1 MMSIEL
7 LNHDKFVA
15 KLQQYKDASRRNMAR
30 VINDKLGDVAVTAI
44 GTTYRTNTAK
54 IASEI
59 QRVEGRVVT
68 KKVFKPFG
76 LTKSGKVK
84 KRKIGEYAVGYKAKS
99 VSYAGTYKLVNWL
112 LKNRGLPTLGKTK
125 LGFGGLGMSGGN
137 PPKVG
142 TIGALARRLVAGRKR
157 SINYIRNGWAAAAA
171 VFGKR
176 AKLTRG
182 DYSLEAIK
190 RLGGGTRAESDKVRM
205 EGIIF
210 NRAGDLDTRYYPVRK
225 RAISGA
231 VAVGKPGLEEAVE
244 IVMKDMNV
252 YLSGENKKSSDKLKL

>member
-1 MMSIEL
+1 MLQIDL
-7 LNHDKFVA
+7 LNQTKFVH
-15 KLQQYKDASRRNMAR
+15 KLQQYQQASKKNMAD
-30 VINDKLGDVAVTAI
+30 VINSKLGDVAVTAI
-44 GTTYRTNTAK
+44 GTTYRTTAAQ
-54 IASEI
+54 IASEL
-59 QRVEGRVVT
+59 QRVEGQVVT

-76 LTKSGKVK
+76 LTKSGKIR

-125 LGFGGLGMSGGN
+125 LGIGGLGMGT
-137 PPKVG
+137 KLG

-157 SINYIRNGWAAAAA
+157 SVNYIRNGWAAAAA

-176 AKLTRG
+176 GNLTRG
-182 DYSLEAIK
+182 DYSPEAIK
-190 RLGGGTRAESDKVRM
+190 RLGGGTKADSQKAQM

-231 VAVGKPGLEEAVE
+231 VKVGMPGLLMA
-244 IVMKDMNV
+244 IDKVMRDMNV
-252 YLSGENKKSSDKLKL
+252 YLARKNKEESDKLGL

>member
-30 VINDKLGDVAVTAI
+30 VINHKLGDVAVTAI

-112 LKNRGLPTLGKTK
+112 LKNRGPAHARKDKTWFRWSWYVWWQPPQGRNDWGVGKK
-125 LGFGGLGMSGGN
+125 ASCW
-137 PPKVG
+137 K
-142 TIGALARRLVAGRKR
+142 
-157 SINYIRNGWAAAAA
+157 
-171 VFGKR
+171 
-176 AKLTRG
+176 
-182 DYSLEAIK
+182 EAISK
-190 RLGGGTRAESDKVRM
+190 LYTQRLGGGGGCLWQK
-205 EGIIF
+205 
-210 NRAGDLDTRYYPVRK
+210 
-225 RAISGA
+225 
-231 VAVGKPGLEEAVE
+231 
-244 IVMKDMNV
+244 
-252 YLSGENKKSSDKLKL
+252 NKTN

>member
-15 KLQQYKDASRRNMAR
+15 KLQQYKDASRKNMAR

-59 QRVEGRVVT
+59 QRVEGQIVT

-99 VSYAGTYKLVNWL
+99 VTYAGTYKLVNWL
-112 LKNRGLPTLGKTK
+112 LKNRALPTLGKTK
-125 LGFGGLGMSGGN
+125 QGTGGLGMGN
-137 PPKVG
+137 TPG

-176 AKLTRG
+176 ASLTRG
-182 DYSLEAIK
+182 DYSPEAIK
-190 RLGGGTRAESDKVRM
+190 RLGGGTKAESDKARM
-205 EGIIF
+205 EGMIF

-244 IVMKDMNV
+244 KVMRDMNV
-252 YLSGENKKSSDKLKL
+252 YLARKNKETSDKLKL

>member
-1 MMSIEL
+1 MLQIDL
-7 LNHDKFVA
+7 LNQAKFFH
-15 KLQQYKDASRRNMAR
+15 KLQQYQQASKKNMAD
-30 VINDKLGDVAVTAI
+30 VINSKLGDVAVTAI
-44 GTTYRTNTAK
+44 GTTYSTTAAQ
-54 IASEI
+54 IASEL
-59 QRVEGRVVT
+59 QRVEGNIVT

-76 LTKSGKVK
+76 LTKTGKIK

-125 LGFGGLGMSGGN
+125 EGVGGLGMGGGK
-137 PPKVG
+137 PG

-157 SINYIRNGWAAAAA
+157 SVNYIRNGWAAAAD

-176 AKLTRG
+176 GNLTRG
-182 DYSLEAIK
+182 DYSKEAIK
-190 RLGGGTRAESDKVRM
+190 RLGGGTKADSQKAQI

-210 NRAGDLDTRYYPVRK
+210 NRAGSLDTKYYPVRK

-231 VAVGKPGLEEAVE
+231 AKVGMPGLIMA
-244 IVMKDMNV
+244 IDKVMKDMNV
-252 YLSGENKKSSDKLKL
+252 FLARKNKDESDKLGL

>member
-1 MMSIEL
+1 MLQIDL
-7 LNHDKFVA
+7 LNQAKFVH
-15 KLQQYKDASRRNMAR
+15 KLQQFSKETRRNMAK
-30 VINDKLGDVAVTAI
+30 VINNQLGNVAVEAI
-44 GTTYRTNTAK
+44 GTTYRTNTAQ
-54 IASEI
+54 IASEL
-59 QRVEGRVVT
+59 QRVEGKVVT

-76 LTKSGKVK
+76 LTKSGKIK
-84 KRKIGEYAVGYKAKS
+84 KRKIGEYVVGYKAKS

-125 LGFGGLGMSGGN
+125 QGTGGLGMGN
-137 PPKVG
+137 TPG

-157 SINYIRNGWAAAAA
+157 SVNYIRNGWAAAAA

-182 DYSLEAIK
+182 DYSPEAIK
-190 RLGGGTRAESDKVRM
+190 RLGGGELADGSKPYM
-205 EGIIF
+205 EGMIF

-231 VAVGKPGLEEAVE
+231 VKVGVPGLKMAIEK
-244 IVMKDMNV
+244 VMKKMNV
-252 YLSGENKKSSDKLKL
+252 ELADLNKKTSDKLKL

>member
-1 MMSIEL
+1 MLQIDL
-7 LNHDKFVA
+7 LNQAKFVH
-15 KLQQYKDASRRNMAR
+15 KLQQFAKETRRNMAK
-30 VINDKLGDVAVTAI
+30 VINNQLGNVAVQAI
-44 GTTYRTNTAK
+44 GTTYRTNTSQ

-59 QRVEGRVVT
+59 QRVEGKVVT

-76 LTKSGKVK
+76 LTKSGKIK
-84 KRKIGEYAVGYKAKS
+84 KRKIGEYVVGYKAKS

-125 LGFGGLGMSGGN
+125 IGIGGLGM
-137 PPKVG
+137 G
-142 TIGALARRLVAGRKR
+142 TEPGKIGALARRLVAGRKR
-157 SINYIRNGWAAAAA
+157 SVNYIRNGWAAAAA

-182 DYSLEAIK
+182 DYSEESIK
-190 RLGGGTRAESDKVRM
+190 RLGGGELADGSKPYM
-205 EGIIF
+205 EGMIF

-231 VAVGKPGLEEAVE
+231 VKVGIPGLKMAIEKV
-244 IVMKDMNV
+244 IKKMNV
-252 YLSGENKKSSDKLKL
+252 ELAGLNKKTSDKLKL

>member
-1 MMSIEL
+1 MITIDL
-7 LNHDKFVA
+7 LNQAKFFH
-15 KLQQYKDASRRNMAR
+15 KLQQYQKESRKNMAK

-44 GTTYRTNTAK
+44 GTTYRTNAAQ
-54 IASEI
+54 IASEL
-59 QRVEGRVVT
+59 QRVEGKVVT

-99 VSYAGTYKLVNWL
+99 VSYVGTYKLVNWL

-125 LGFGGLGMSGGN
+125 LGVGGLGMGTK
-137 PPKVG
+137 PG

-176 AKLTRG
+176 VNLTRG
-182 DYSLEAIK
+182 DYSKEAIK
-190 RLGGGTRAESDKVRM
+190 RLGGGTKADSNKSQM

-210 NRAGDLDTRYYPVRK
+210 NRAGDLDTRFYPVRK

-231 VAVGKPGLEEAVE
+231 VKVGMPGLKMA
-244 IVMKDMNV
+244 IDKVMKDMNV
-252 YLSGENKKSSDKLKL
+252 YLARKNKEASDKLKL

>member
-15 KLQQYKDASRRNMAR
+15 KLQQYKDASRKNMAR
-30 VINDKLGDVAVTAI
+30 VINEKLGDVAVTAI
-44 GTTYRTNTAK
+44 GTTYRTNAAK

-59 QRVEGRVVT
+59 QRVEGQIVT

-125 LGFGGLGMSGGN
+125 LGVGGLGMGTK
-137 PPKVG
+137 PG

-176 AKLTRG
+176 ASLTRG
-182 DYSLEAIK
+182 DYSPEAIK
-190 RLGGGTRAESDKVRM
+190 RLGGGTKAESDKVRM
-205 EGIIF
+205 EGMIF

-244 IVMKDMNV
+244 KVMRDMNV
-252 YLSGENKKSSDKLKL
+252 YLARKNKETSDNLKL

>member
-1 MMSIEL
+1 
-7 LNHDKFVA
+7 
-15 KLQQYKDASRRNMAR
+15 MAD
-30 VINDKLGDVAVTAI
+30 VINSKLGDVAVTAI
-44 GTTYRTNTAK
+44 GTTYSTTAAQ
-54 IASEI
+54 IASEL
-59 QRVEGRVVT
+59 QRVEGNIVT

-76 LTKSGKVK
+76 LTKTGKIK

-125 LGFGGLGMSGGN
+125 EGVGGLGMGGGK
-137 PPKVG
+137 PG

-157 SINYIRNGWAAAAA
+157 SVNYIRNGWAAAAD

-176 AKLTRG
+176 GNLTRG
-182 DYSLEAIK
+182 DYSKEAIK
-190 RLGGGTRAESDKVRM
+190 RLGGGTKADSQKAQI

-210 NRAGDLDTRYYPVRK
+210 NRAGSLDTKYYPVRK

-231 VAVGKPGLEEAVE
+231 AKVGMPGLIMA
-244 IVMKDMNV
+244 IDKVMKDMNV
-252 YLSGENKKSSDKLKL
+252 FLARKNKDESDKLGL

>member
-1 MMSIEL
+1 
-7 LNHDKFVA
+7 
-15 KLQQYKDASRRNMAR
+15 MAD
-30 VINDKLGDVAVTAI
+30 VINSKLGDVAVTAI
-44 GTTYRTNTAK
+44 GTTYSTTAAQ
-54 IASEI
+54 IASEL
-59 QRVEGRVVT
+59 QRVEGNIVT

-76 LTKSGKVK
+76 LTKTGKIK

-125 LGFGGLGMSGGN
+125 EGVGGLGMGGGK
-137 PPKVG
+137 PG

-157 SINYIRNGWAAAAA
+157 SVNYIRNGWAAAAD

-176 AKLTRG
+176 GNLTRG
-182 DYSLEAIK
+182 DYSKEAIK
-190 RLGGGTRAESDKVRM
+190 RLGGGTKADSQKVQI

-210 NRAGDLDTRYYPVRK
+210 NRAGSLDTKYYPVRK

-231 VAVGKPGLEEAVE
+231 AKVGMPGLIMA
-244 IVMKDMNV
+244 IDKVMKDMNV
-252 YLSGENKKSSDKLKL
+252 FLARKNKDESDKLGL